1 MISLVGH
8 RKQTRKLLR
17 IMDVTSN
24 RFQSM
29 LDHRFNLF
37 ASEKFSTECFRSVSF
52 FSKYVQKLPVAL
64 EIRTGSRRIHFDGG
78 SREKKENDRNFNIKF
93 TPRIKAKMEST
104 IMNHLRSVV
113 EPILKKDLDEL
124 GWLKRVSV
132 NEESSQISSEASSV
146 FHVNVQVNLPSLLYP
161 STEKLKNLLENEIYF
176 VCQKTFHTE
185 SVTCGVDCSVGI
197 SSLDR
202 HLSSAHAQYH
212 LLQESD
218 KVEDNLG
225 PGLANVSQFLAI
237 YSCKGGVGKSTIAVN
252 LAFALARRGVRVGLL
267 DVDVYGPSLPI
278 LVRPNDTSVKRS
290 PLGRSMVLPVEHGG
304 VKMLSL
310 GWVSPSSGVPGS
322 GPSGGAAVMRG
333 PMAGRVVSQLL

>member
-1 MISLVGH
+1 
-8 RKQTRKLLR
+8 
-17 IMDVTSN
+17 
-24 RFQSM
+24 M
-29 LDHRFNLF
+29 LDHRCNLF
-37 ASEKFSTECFRSVSF
+37 VCEKFSTECFRSVSL
-52 FSKYVQKLPVAL
+52 FSNDIRKLPVAL
-64 EIRTGSRRIHFDGG
+64 ERRTGLRRIHFDGR
-78 SREKKENDRNFNIKF
+78 SREKQENGRNFNIKF
-93 TPRIKAKMEST
+93 TPRIKAKMESV
-104 IMNHLRSVV
+104 IMNHLRSIV
-113 EPILKKDLDEL
+113 EPILNKDFDEL

-132 NEESSQISSEASSV
+132 NEESCRISSEASSV

-161 STEKLKNLLENEIYF
+161 STEKLKSLLENEIHF
-176 VCQKTFHTE
+176 VCQKKFHME
-185 SVTCGVDCSVGI
+185 SVTCGVDCSGGI

-290 PLGRSMVLPVEHGG
+290 PLGRSMVLPIEHGD

-310 GWVSPSSGVPGS
+310 GWVSPNSGVPGS

-333 PMAGRVVSQLL
+333 PMAGRVVSQLLYELHLL